1 MVYKL
6 LFLDDYKIESMKTT
20 KRLENALVKLYTAFH
35 KNTLNPEDC
44 TACAVGNILDNFD
57 SWKHLSNEHGSLQL
71 NYVGSVHQNLG
82 RRFNGY
88 SPMEILQVEKVFLE
102 ACGFKTPLCNYNQK
116 PKNPT
121 NKEVLFNALCAVVS
135 LLCELDNIANVLDYS
150 KLFEYEDNAPTYGI
164 ETLFAY

>member
-1 MVYKL
+1 
-6 LFLDDYKIESMKTT
+6 MKTT

-44 TACAVGNILDNFD
+44 TACAVGNILDNYD
-57 SWKHLSNEHGSLQL
+57 SWKHLSNEHGSVQL

-135 LLCELDNIANVLDYS
+135 LLCDLDNIPNVLDYS
-150 KLFEYEDNAPTYGI
+150 KLFEYEDNAPTYAI
-164 ETLFAY
+164 ETLFAN